1 MIRMVHRGASVLAM
15 LLVALFWCSSV
26 LAELARN
33 PEGVAMVK
41 RAIAFYGIPLLVMA
55 MAALG
60 GTGRILAKRRRGSIL
75 SGKKKRMM
83 ILAANGALLLIPA
96 AWFLHY
102 RASMGRLD
110 GLFQIVQILELAVGL
125 IQLNLMR
132 LNARDGRM
140 LGRAPRQA

>member
-1 MIRMVHRGASVLAM
+1 M
-15 LLVALFWCSSV
+15 LLVAMFWCSSV
-26 LAELARN
+26 VAELAWDPN
-33 PEGVAMVK
+33 GVAMVK
-41 RAIAFYGIPLLVMA
+41 HAIAFYGIPLLVVT

-60 GTGRILAKRRRGSIL
+60 GTGRVLAKRRRGSIL
-75 SGKKKRMM
+75 SRKKKRMM

-102 RASMGRLD
+102 RASTGRLD
-110 GLFQIVQILELAVGL
+110 GVFQLVQIFELAVGL

-132 LNARDGRM
+132 LNVRDGRM